1 MKEKRDLKSCLF
13 YHVSHLLNHILI
25 LVKLTMKYTAP
36 IKVFF
41 LVTLIKSEQKL
52 NHVYIYTIHFLVMDQ
67 LTVLSSVQFFI
78 NLKLYSL
85 TNLITVT
92 TYNHDNRTLHF

>member
-1 MKEKRDLKSCLF
+1 MTEKRDLKSCLF

-41 LVTLIKSEQKL
+41 FLGHFNKKQTKTKSCL
-52 NHVYIYTIHFLVMDQ
+52 
-67 LTVLSSVQFFI
+67 
-78 NLKLYSL
+78 
-85 TNLITVT
+85 
-92 TYNHDNRTLHF
+92 

>member
-1 MKEKRDLKSCLF
+1 MTEKRDLKSCLF

-41 LVTLIKSEQKL
+41 FSHFNKKRTKTKSCL
-52 NHVYIYTIHFLVMDQ
+52 YIYDPISSDGPANSLK
-67 LTVLSSVQFFI
+67 LSSV
-78 NLKLYSL
+78 LY
-85 TNLITVT
+85 
-92 TYNHDNRTLHF
+92 